1 MPYSSIYLCRE
12 RVFPKLSIPFPLPQL
27 PTFDQWLWYCE
38 AVLPLFTEGGARGL
52 NLSPARNS
60 SNRGGANRPG
70 TPSQQQQQQSSSSS
84 SSTAAEVDRAFSPL
98 RAYCEADLRWG
109 NFDCSLCL
117 FIRSQ
122 RQGNIAHLYT
132 NGRYNEKDFCSI
144 PWPGSCA
151 CFDASLQLQNS
162 WLGDDRDAHQLSC
175 RPGRCS

>member
-1 MPYSSIYLCRE
+1 M
-12 RVFPKLSIPFPLPQL
+12 FPKLSIPFPLPQL

-60 SNRGGANRPG
+60 SSRGSANRPG

-109 NFDCSLCL
+109 NFESFTFCL
-117 FIRSQ
+117 F
-122 RQGNIAHLYT
+122 
-132 NGRYNEKDFCSI
+132 F
-144 PWPGSCA
+144 
-151 CFDASLQLQNS
+151 F
-162 WLGDDRDAHQLSC
+162 
-175 RPGRCS
+175 